1 MIKLSVIVPVYNVK
15 LLLNRCLD
23 SLLSTNVDNV
33 EILLINDGS
42 TDGSDIIC
50 KEYEQ
55 KYNNVRFLSLRNGGV
70 SHARNVGIEN
80 ARGEFV
86 VFVDSDDF
94 VNPAYLNDLLVYSN
108 DYDYIVSEI
117 ILYNPYKLIKRNQI
131 SIFHIPLDEGDYSY
145 HEYVSIL
152 PQMGISPL
160 IGAPYAKLFRK
171 SILDNFKIRFNE
183 STCYAEDLEFN
194 LEYLIYV
201 KKIYVSKKSGYIYW
215 KTIGNTLSRRKYDF
229 QYMNNR
235 WHTLLK
241 KYNSVFERA
250 MSLDKSYFSRV
261 LNLSKKIV
269 VSTIAAGPISEIAS
283 SIFSYNNYLKD
294 NWNES
299 EVSLIRSYI
308 AYFKIRTK
316 ELIRKQYRILQR
328 IVYTINAEKNG
339 TRDA

>member
-15 LLLNRCLD
+15 LLLKRCLD
-23 SLLSTNVDNV
+23 SLLSSNVDNI

-50 KEYEQ
+50 KEYEK

-80 ARGEFV
+80 AKGEFV
-86 VFVDSDDF
+86 VFVDSDDY
-94 VNPAYLNDLLVYSN
+94 VNPTYLNDLLAYSN

-117 ILYNPYKLIKRNQI
+117 ILNNPYKLIKRNQI
-131 SIFHIPLDEGDYSY
+131 SIFQIPLDEGDYSY
-145 HEYVSIL
+145 QEYVSIL

-194 LEYLIYV
+194 LDYLMHV
-201 KKIYVSKKSGYIYW
+201 NKIYVSKRSGYIYW
-215 KTIGNTLSRRKYDF
+215 KTIGNTLSRRKYNF

-241 KYNSVFERA
+241 KYNSVFNRA
-250 MSLDKSYFSRV
+250 ISLDKSYFTKV
-261 LNLSKKIV
+261 QYLSKQIV
-269 VSTIAAGPISEIAS
+269 VSTIASGPISEIAS
-283 SIFSYNNYLKD
+283 STFAYNKYLKD

-299 EVSLIRSYI
+299 EVPLIRSYI
-308 AYFKIRTK
+308 VCFKIRTK
-316 ELIRKQYRILQR
+316 DLIRKQYRILQR
-328 IVYTINAEKNG
+328 IVYTIKAEKNG
-339 TRDA
+339 TRGA